1 MDFEYQLSN
10 GLTVEKLEE
19 MVNSSNKKE
28 DLENEL
34 AKSDFDERN
43 MEAKERWLAEVR
55 NQAETRNE
63 LREEFLQ
70 KLADE
75 NEEREMLA
83 SASPELVNAVAN
95 IKTLEAQLAEKEW
108 ENKRLTALI
117 SELEHKLRDATK
129 IKK

>member
-1 MDFEYQLSN
+1 
-10 GLTVEKLEE
+10 
-19 MVNSSNKKE
+19 
-28 DLENEL
+28 
-34 AKSDFDERN
+34 
-43 MEAKERWLAEVR
+43 VR

-83 SASPELVNAVAN
+83 SASPELINAVAN

>member
-83 SASPELVNAVAN
+83 SASPELINAVAN

>member
-1 MDFEYQLSN
+1 MEFEYQLSN

-83 SASPELVNAVAN
+83 SASPELINAVAN